1 MKLKTIKL
9 VITVVTIALFTSCK
23 SSETNKKQGNGQR
36 GQGGQPSV
44 SQLLEQM
51 DSNKD
56 GKLSESEV
64 KGPLKNDFS
73 KIDTD
78 EDGFLS
84 KEELEN
90 APKPERQGQGRPQ
103 GGPGN
108 N

>member
-78 EDGFLS
+78 EDVFFQ
-84 KEELEN
+84 KKN
-90 APKPERQGQGRPQ
+90 
-103 GGPGN
+103 
-108 N
+108 